1 MAQSRGEQAH
11 SAPTHDE
18 LLASTTGAWVAVVR
32 WQPLRAAHEPTYRGT
47 LVCVHASGLRAGAV
61 SDGLAAVPRRSRLA
75 SPVPEVTPVR
85 V

>member
-1 MAQSRGEQAH
+1 MVQSKGERAH

-47 LVCVHASGLRAGAV
+47 LVLCSGAASVLAV
-61 SDGLAAVPRRSRLA
+61 SGLAAVPRRSLA

>member
-1 MAQSRGEQAH
+1 MGQSRGEQAH

-47 LVCVHASGLRAGAV
+47 LVCVQGAACVRVV
-61 SDGLAAVPRRSRLA
+61 SGLAAVPRRSLA

>member
-1 MAQSRGEQAH
+1 MAQSRDEQTH

-32 WQPLRAAHEPTYRGT
+32 WQPLRAAHEPTYRGI
-47 LVCVHASGLRAGAV
+47 LACVQRAASMLAV
-61 SDGLAAVPRRSRLA
+61 SLSGLAAVPRRSLA